1 MCNQQIQ
8 LRAKYVGNMTKR
20 DGIEATCPRTWIFTN
35 LSELFLYYLW
45 NGDLNYF
52 WNHTVDFICTI
63 YKFKYIYIYV
73 CIFVHFQLAWKT
85 SFLCFPNHKHFSNS
99 FYLLSAKSFT
109 SFHLQVL
116 TDYQTG
122 NSFFPYFGCSHML
135 KNKSSCCLYWF
146 IPMEGWMAMWPWTI
160 WRKTQAPEAPE
171 PSLLKDQTRASSNSS
186 GHFQVC
192 ICRSVFAASVS
203 VSSYRLSPWT
213 ASFLTHF

>member
-8 LRAKYVGNMTKR
+8 LRARYVGNMTKR

-122 NSFFPYFGCSHML
+122 NSFFPYFVLTYAKKQIFLLPLLIHSYGRLDGNVTLDNL
-135 KNKSSCCLYWF
+135 KEDPSSRSSRAIPAEGPDKSV
-146 IPMEGWMAMWPWTI
+146 I
-160 WRKTQAPEAPE
+160 K
-171 PSLLKDQTRASSNSS
+171 
-186 GHFQVC
+186 
-192 ICRSVFAASVS
+192 
-203 VSSYRLSPWT
+203 
-213 ASFLTHF
+213 